1 MGTTT
6 TIQYNT
12 TMKTILLIC
21 AFAAFV
27 SALPSDDVE
36 TDLLTPTTDD
46 IVPEDTLVQETATAG
61 KTVACS
67 SLFNDAT
74 EDAVYK
80 GKKYKAS
87 PRCYCKPLE
96 ARNWNIGKTNDH
108 YKAKENLNNMKI
120 YPSER
125 KDPCD
130 GLGLSY
136 ANECSPPKPKKVPPK
151 KCTCMVDVGKVRK
164 EIISSTGKGVYFNW
178 AKIHDKRFREIT
190 CQGCS
195 MVTAYDDDVH
205 GKDHKTM
212 HCPGK
217 KTCHTEARGFFCSH
231 DLCDDVNWIY
241 LGPAA

>member
-1 MGTTT
+1 MGTPQ
-6 TIQYNT
+6 QYNT
-12 TMKTILLIC
+12 TMKTILLLC

-96 ARNWNIGKTNDH
+96 ARNWN
-108 YKAKENLNNMKI
+108 
-120 YPSER
+120 S
-125 KDPCD
+125 C
-130 GLGLSY
+130 
-136 ANECSPPKPKKVPPK
+136 
-151 KCTCMVDVGKVRK
+151 
-164 EIISSTGKGVYFNW
+164 
-178 AKIHDKRFREIT
+178 
-190 CQGCS
+190 
-195 MVTAYDDDVH
+195 
-205 GKDHKTM
+205 
-212 HCPGK
+212 
-217 KTCHTEARGFFCSH
+217 RGFRGYWMPQKGTRSRTLQRWTSH
-231 DLCDDVNWIY
+231 ACPTLLIQSGAQW
-241 LGPAA
+241 